1 MTQSVT
7 TPSHLS
13 NLFRPLSGSQ
23 GHSPGPGPATQAG
36 SGQVREEESLPANAK
51 MVARNFRYMRRKPTI
66 MAYKPPKG
74 EIKFANS

>member
-1 MTQSVT
+1 M
-7 TPSHLS
+7 
-13 NLFRPLSGSQ
+13 SGSR
-23 GHSPGPGPATQAG
+23 GHSPGHSPGAGPGPVTQAG
-36 SGQVREEESLPANAK
+36 AGQVREEESLPANAK